1 MARFSIGRFAMRI
14 DCPEQRAAMHLK
26 RIVALTEAR
35 QVCDDTYFLK
45 AGGKRFLLNDR
56 AVRIISHGGG
66 KSTCVFI
73 PAHPNMPRQEVIA
86 SAWQQLKNN
95 SCKSAAPS
103 ESAASSRLVFLV
115 KRNVGGILPSP
126 FSLLGPPSKPASASA
141 KLKWTRRP
149 FSRSLRLPCCS
160 GRGKTDSR
168 SRPLSLYAHKPV
180 SGLRPILLFTPRH
193 LPTWL

>member
-1 MARFSIGRFAMRI
+1 MY
-14 DCPEQRAAMHLK
+14 LK

-66 KSTCVFI
+66 KSTCLFI

-86 SAWQQLKNN
+86 SALQQLKNN

-103 ESAASSRLVFLV
+103 ESATSSRLVFLV
-115 KRNVGGILPSP
+115 ERNVGGILPSP
-126 FSLLGPPSKPASASA
+126 FSLLGPPSK
-141 KLKWTRRP
+141 RR
-149 FSRSLRLPCCS
+149 FDVVTALPPREMNTATTS
-160 GRGKTDSR
+160 F
-168 SRPLSLYAHKPV
+168 AFKPTQE
-180 SGLRPILLFTPRH
+180 SICL
-193 LPTWL
+193 